1 MEKLSALAMSLGSKA
16 LIILIISRCDPKR
29 PKLPSM
35 LLSLFTLNLFFQ
47 YFRAIGMT
55 RQLTSIIGRK
65 YLDMLVARVALL
77 SRRSEFEP
85 CPLQAIHRKVKRSS
99 M

>member
-1 MEKLSALAMSLGSKA
+1 
-16 LIILIISRCDPKR
+16 
-29 PKLPSM
+29 
-35 LLSLFTLNLFFQ
+35 
-47 YFRAIGMT
+47 MT